1 MTNDTK
7 RWRKNFP
14 IVIDKLKSLNRDV
27 ITACRALPNKI
38 ADKWIR
44 SAKNWQN
51 LGVFCEVDYIKTQHD
66 GLCGEFEN
74 NFRGF
79 W

>member
-14 IVIDKLKSLNRDV
+14 IVIDKLKSLNSDV

-38 ADKWIR
+38 ADKWIQ
-44 SAKNWQN
+44 SAKNW
-51 LGVFCEVDYIKTQHD
+51 
-66 GLCGEFEN
+66 
-74 NFRGF
+74 
-79 W
+79 